1 MEATVMESQVSER
14 VRAQKER
21 LLRLKPTVCTER
33 ARIYTEVYRRSADQ
47 PLLVTRALALA
58 ETLRRMSIYIDE
70 GELIVGNQ
78 ASAPRAAPIFPEYA
92 VGWIL
97 DELDEASLVAQRRL
111 TIPFI
116 RDALEMRARIKS

>member
-1 MEATVMESQVSER
+1 MEATRTEPQVSER

-21 LLRLKPTVCTER
+21 LLRMKPTVCTER
-33 ARIYTEVYRRSADQ
+33 ALIYTELYQRNADQ
-47 PLLVTRALALA
+47 PLIVTRALALA

-97 DELDEASLVAQRRL
+97 DELDEFAQR
-111 TIPFI
+111 PG
-116 RDALEMRARIKS
+116 DAFYPS